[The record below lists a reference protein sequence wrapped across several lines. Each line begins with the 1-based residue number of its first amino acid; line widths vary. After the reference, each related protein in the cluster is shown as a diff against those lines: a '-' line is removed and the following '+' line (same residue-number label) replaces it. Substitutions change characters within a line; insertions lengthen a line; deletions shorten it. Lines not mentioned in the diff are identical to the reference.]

1 MKKIAFISNMAA
13 PYQIENC
20 KYLNQ
25 FTGNEYYFIFTL
37 DLESNR
43 PVYWKNLPF
52 EEENTLVLKTPKF
65 ITKKI
70 YYNPDVF
77 EELNKLNPDVVI
89 VGGYNNLTGFLAA
102 LWAKKNRK
110 KRVLYVERFLNSGW
124 LKSKIKKLIFRI
136 VSRVYDVVFAIG
148 NDAYKEYSKLANSE
162 VFNIPYLLNVD
173 RYNSKKMFNEGGSD
187 IVFLYSGRFSENQ
200 PTTILLNAFVEL
212 CENYSDIR
220 LILSGNGENLQDCLN
235 IANNS
240 NFSDKI
246 IVDNSYTSWFEMP
259 SLYAKADILVAPLKH
274 SGWGFV
280 VEEAMASGLGI
291 ITTYETSAGNENIID
306 QYNGY
311 LISYSKDEK
320 IFKDSIKNAMRKYI
334 ENRELISIHG
344 RRNKEIKSSCD
355 FKSNIDKFDKMISG
369 V

>member
-102 LWAKKNRK
+102 LWAKKK
-110 KRVLYVERFLNSGW
+110 
-124 LKSKIKKLIFRI
+124 
-136 VSRVYDVVFAIG
+136 
-148 NDAYKEYSKLANSE
+148 
-162 VFNIPYLLNVD
+162 
-173 RYNSKKMFNEGGSD
+173 
-187 IVFLYSGRFSENQ
+187 
-200 PTTILLNAFVEL
+200 
-212 CENYSDIR
+212 
-220 LILSGNGENLQDCLN
+220 
-235 IANNS
+235 
-240 NFSDKI
+240 
-246 IVDNSYTSWFEMP
+246 
-259 SLYAKADILVAPLKH
+259 
-274 SGWGFV
+274 
-280 VEEAMASGLGI
+280 
-291 ITTYETSAGNENIID
+291 
-306 QYNGY
+306 
-311 LISYSKDEK
+311 
-320 IFKDSIKNAMRKYI
+320 
-334 ENRELISIHG
+334 
-344 RRNKEIKSSCD
+344 
-355 FKSNIDKFDKMISG
+355 
-369 V
+369 